1 MHLLQFGELLTD
13 EIGGAMIVYRLRGN
27 RFVSL
32 YCSDVPERSVYPEYD
47 YVSFSLD
54 RNFNYIGGVIAYCKN
69 EIVEKF
75 IIKRDKERKVV
86 RQEL

>member
-54 RNFNYIGGVIAYCKN
+54 RNFNYIGGAIAYCKN